1 MPRWSRWN
9 TSAIWYGPLPR
20 DVGVVVVAAG
30 KGERLGGDLP
40 KQYLAIAGIP
50 MLLRAL
56 RPFTSHP
63 TVAHVVVVLPAEAA
77 AAPPDWLT
85 PHLGG
90 ALSVVAGGTERV
102 DSVAAGLRALP
113 ANCPVVLVHD
123 AARPFVSA
131 DVIDR
136 VIEGARRGTATVP
149 AVPVS
154 DTLKESHSGD
164 PGRVARTVPR
174 ERLWRAQTPQG
185 FPRKLLEEAHARA
198 RSSAVPATDDA
209 ALVEAQ
215 GGEVRLVL
223 GDDRNLKITTADDL
237 ALAALLV
244 QEGR

>member
-1 MPRWSRWN
+1 M
-9 TSAIWYGPLPR
+9 PR

-30 KGERLGGDLP
+30 RGERLGGNVP

-63 TVAHVVVVLPAEAA
+63 AVAHVVVVLPAEGV
-77 AAPPDWLT
+77 AAPPAWLT

-90 ALSVVAGGTERV
+90 SLSLVAGGAERI
-102 DSVAAGLRALP
+102 DSVAAGLAALP
-113 ANCPVVLVHD
+113 PNCSVVLVHD

-131 DVIDR
+131 EVIDR

-154 DTLKESHSGD
+154 DTLKETQAAD
-164 PGRVARTVPR
+164 PARVTRTVPR
-174 ERLWRAQTPQG
+174 DRLWRAQTPQG
-185 FPRKLLEEAHARA
+185 FPRRLLEAAHARG
-198 RSSAVPATDDA
+198 RTLSERATDDA

-215 GGEVRLVL
+215 GGEVRLVP
-223 GDDRNLKITTADDL
+223 GDDRNLKITTTQDL

-244 QEGR
+244 PEGS